1 MTASGK
7 HVNRVLVIGGGVGG
21 MSLALQ
27 LRRSGVDVD
36 LVEIDPDWQAA
47 GAGLTLNG
55 ASLRAF
61 DRLGILEDVR
71 RLGHVHGGRAVYTPS
86 GELIDETP
94 TYDPEPGDMKAGGGI
109 LRPVLHNIL
118 SSRVLESGVNVR
130 LATTVVKLDQA
141 PDSVAAELSDGSTD
155 TYDLVAGADGI
166 MSPTRRMIFPDS
178 PAPEFVG
185 QGCWRAVFDRPSDVT
200 ATRAYIDETHKF
212 GVKPVSDEQMY
223 IFLLETVPDNPW
235 RDQADWVDL
244 LRALLMEFEGLPR
257 QLADQLSEES
267 MVNYRPLEAVRL
279 PLPWHKHR
287 VVLLGDAAHATT
299 PHAGYG
305 AGLAIEDGIVLAE
318 CIAAND
324 SVEVALKKYEAR
336 RYDRCRRVLEGSLD
350 ICQLEMARAPVA
362 QQMQAQAALMDVT
375 YEPF

>member
-1 MTASGK
+1 MTESGASAK
-7 HVNRVLVIGGGVGG
+7 TVLVVGGGVGG

-27 LRRSGVDVD
+27 LRRSGIEVD
-36 LVEIDPDWQAA
+36 LVEIDPNWQAA
-47 GAGLTLNG
+47 GAGLTING

-61 DRLGILEDVR
+61 DLLGILEDVR
-71 RLGHVHGGRAVYTPS
+71 KLGHVHGGRSLYTPS
-86 GELIDETP
+86 GTLVNETP

-109 LRPVLHNIL
+109 LRPVLHKIM
-118 SSRVLESGVNVR
+118 STRVLESGVNVR
-130 LATTVVKLDQA
+130 LGTTVTRLDQGPEA
-141 PDSVAAELSDGSTD
+141 VAVEFSDGSIGS
-155 TYDLVAGADGI
+155 YSLVAGADGI
-166 MSPTRRMIFPDS
+166 MSPIRRMIFPDA
-178 PAPEFVG
+178 PAPQFIG
-185 QGCWRAVFDRPSDVT
+185 QGCWRAVFDRPAEVT
-200 ATRAYIDETHKF
+200 ATQAYLDSTHKL
-212 GVKPVSDEQMY
+212 GLKPVSQEKMY

-235 RDQADWVDL
+235 REPEEWVDM
-244 LRALLMEFEGLPR
+244 LRERLMAFGGLPR

-318 CIAAND
+318 CIAGNA
-324 SVEVALKKYEAR
+324 SIEAALLHYEKR
-336 RYDRCRRVLEGSLD
+336 RYDRCRRVLEGSLGV
-350 ICQLEMARAPVA
+350 CQLEMAAAPVEEQIA
-362 QQMQAQAALMDVT
+362 AQAALMDVT